1 MVRIVLS
8 LLITLVAAL
17 TPAAAHAAAP
27 DGGRS
32 VERWDATYDLQE
44 DGSARVTVEID
55 FDFGDDPGH
64 GPYWQLPIRQ
74 GYDDSWDRVYA
85 ITDVSASS
93 PSGAPAK
100 VYLEEGQYWLVVR
113 VGDENVGDV
122 DGVQTYVL
130 EYTVHDVMNE
140 TTADETDSGEAGDE
154 LYWNAIGDAWQ
165 TPIRDASVTVVG
177 AADVIDAACWAGPA
191 GADTACDDATVD
203 GTDATFTQA
212 SLEPGEP
219 FTIAVLYP
227 AGTYDTEPALTE
239 SNDLAHAFR
248 LNVWTVGGF
257 LLILLGGLA
266 ILVRRIRGA
275 GADVEYADF
284 TPGVGPASGEE
295 AAVRRRDKRAPVAVA
310 FAPPDGLRPGQLGT
324 LIDEKADTRD
334 VTATI
339 VDLAV
344 RGYLVV
350 EEAGEKDYRF
360 VKQREAD
367 AGLFP
372 YEQMLF
378 DAVFEGRSAVT
389 LSALKTTFHAD
400 MQAVQKQL
408 YRNVTNH
415 GWFRGNPS
423 HARGAWAGAGIALL
437 VGGAFATFAA
447 AMLGTT
453 IALVPVAIALL
464 GLVVLATTSV
474 APARTAEGSR
484 VLAQT
489 RGFEL
494 YLDKAEAN
502 QLRFEEGQDIFSRY
516 LPYAIAFGVTEQ
528 WAKKFEQLAAQGV
541 RLAEPTW
548 YRGAAYGMFWMHA
561 AGFGHRMDQFASL
574 AGAAMSA
581 PTPGSSGGSGFGGGG
596 GFSGGGGGGGG
607 GGGW

>member
-17 TPAAAHAAAP
+17 TPAAAHAAAS
-27 DGGRS
+27 DDGRS

-55 FDFGDDPGH
+55 FDFGNDPGH
-64 GPYWQLPIRQ
+64 GPYWTLPIRQ
-74 GYDDSWDRVYA
+74 GYDDSFDRVYD

-93 PSGAPAK
+93 PSGAPAN
-100 VYLEEGQYWLVVR
+100 VYLDEGDDWLVVR
-113 VGDENVGDV
+113 VGDESIGDV

-130 EYTVHDVMNE
+130 EYTVHHVMNE
-140 TTADETDSGEAGDE
+140 TLPGETDSGVTGVEF
-154 LYWNAIGDAWQ
+154 YWNAIGDAWE
-165 TPIRDASVTVVG
+165 TPVRDATVTVTG
-177 AADVIDAACWAGPA
+177 PADVVEAQCFAGPSGADAAC
-191 GADTACDDATVD
+191 DRATVD
-203 GTDATFTQA
+203 GAEAVFTQS
-212 SLEPGEP
+212 SLAPGEP
-219 FTIAVLYP
+219 FTVDVLYP
-227 AGTYDTEPALTE
+227 PGATSTEIIVTE

-248 LNVWTVGGF
+248 LNGWTVGAF
-257 LLILLGGLA
+257 LALLLGGLA
-266 ILVRRIRGA
+266 LLVRRIRGA

-284 TPGVGPASGEE
+284 TPGVGPSSGEE

-360 VKQREAD
+360 VRQREAD
-367 AGLFP
+367 AGFHP

-378 DAVFEGRSAVT
+378 DAVFEGRDSVT
-389 LSALKTTFHAD
+389 LSELKTTFHAD
-400 MQAVQKQL
+400 MAAVQKQL

-423 HARGAWAGAGIALL
+423 HARGAWAGGGIALL
-437 VGGAFATFAA
+437 VGGGFATLAA
-447 AMLGTT
+447 VMLGTSV
-453 IALVPVAIALL
+453 ALIPLAIVLL
-464 GLVVLATTSV
+464 GLVVLATTAV

-528 WAKKFEQLAAQGV
+528 WARKFEELAAQGV

-561 AGFGHRMDQFASL
+561 AGFGHRMDEFASL